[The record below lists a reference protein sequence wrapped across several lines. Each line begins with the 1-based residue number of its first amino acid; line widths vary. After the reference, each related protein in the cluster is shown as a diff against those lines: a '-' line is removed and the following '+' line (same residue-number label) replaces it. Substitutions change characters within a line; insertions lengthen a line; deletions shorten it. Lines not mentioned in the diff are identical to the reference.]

1 MSVLTKYS
9 SCNGTSVTLALA
21 GTDAINNLPLTKELA
36 EKLLQNPQATISDL
50 RNEILTNMN
59 DI

>member
-21 GTDAINNLPLTKELA
+21 GIKNVTLKDGTNLNLDD
-36 EKLLQNPQATISDL
+36 IDL
-50 RNEILTNMN
+50 SNLNWAGWQY
-59 DI
+59 